1 MASTG
6 SIQFR
11 VYTSNANIPIEGATI
26 VIEQQDP
33 PGELLGVLVTDE
45 SGQTPPLVL
54 PAKDVS
60 LGQAPENEIEPWV
73 GLRVII
79 DHPEFE
85 RVVLNGVQLFP
96 GILTIQ
102 NVQMLPNRQ
111 LDPESDGQQEY
122 DFTPQPIWE
131 GGRP

>member
-73 GLRVII
+73 GLHII
-79 DHPEFE
+79 HTGSS
-85 RVVLNGVQLFP
+85 R
-96 GILTIQ
+96 
-102 NVQMLPNRQ
+102 
-111 LDPESDGQQEY
+111 
-122 DFTPQPIWE
+122 
-131 GGRP
+131 